1 MPYGANTDIDNER
14 KYLNNLISGG
24 GGNAEWAKNQLKV
37 LEAFA
42 ASQPKDTTSTSTNK
56 EKKKTTKSKTTK
68 PTTPIYNEH
77 QQYIQDVHPGGYD
90 AYVQLQNDRY
100 NTALQNND
108 VDLLRRLQEDSQR
121 VGYSLTPNYQVQ
133 PVTPQI
139 PEIPDFSKEIKDLY
153 SAIKNYQPQMPNI
166 PYPNMKNYNFGD
178 IQNQLNALT
187 SQVQNYQ
194 GADYMNMDE
203 AIARASSQL
212 GGMYNQALE
221 QALEQYNKNAISRG
235 MFGQLPVEALK
246 AQAISE
252 SELDKANAIN
262 ALGANLYSQDFD
274 MAQRENQNYY
284 QQINKLADLLGQ
296 QYNTEL
302 GRYQGDLNR
311 YNTLYNQA
319 RQADQDY
326 FNNIARQLD
335 LLETQYNMQN
345 REIDRYVQNIGQFS
359 NDYMAE
365 ILKLQNDNDPS
376 NDWKIAYLQNA
387 RNQKIAGMNEA
398 EAKAQSEL
406 YKQAMDM
413 FSKLGYATGWV
424 AQALGLPEGTTTA
437 TYARL
442 NSGGGSSSGGTNS
455 PPDNIFPDMTIPQ
468 KLNIWQQ
475 ATEIAKS
482 SKPSTTDSYGNIIE
496 YQPSYDEIYQ
506 FYIRL
511 ATQLGYSPYDLQF
524 DDSLLQALEEEMTR
538 RTIQNNPLLTPQGN
552 LLLDSVR
559 IWKNTRR

>member
-1 MPYGANTDIDNER
+1 MALNLFAPVVTALAGAAKAYSTLNE
-14 KYLNNLISGG
+14 
-24 GGNAEWAKNQLKV
+24 A
-37 LEAFA
+37 
-42 ASQPKDTTSTSTNK
+42 
-56 EKKKTTKSKTTK
+56 KKKTTTSKTTK
-68 PTTPIYNEH
+68 PTTPTYNEH
-77 QQYIQDVHPGGYD
+77 QQYIQDTHPGGYD

-100 NTALQNND
+100 NTALQNSSDPAN

-133 PVTPQI
+133 PATPQT

-166 PYPNMKNYNFGD
+166 PYPDMKDYNFGD

-194 GADYMNMDE
+194 GADYMSMDE
-203 AIARASSQL
+203 AIARANSQL
-212 GGMYNQALE
+212 SGMYNQALE

-302 GRYQGDLNR
+302 GRYQSDLNR

-319 RQADQDY
+319 RLADQDY

-398 EAKAQSEL
+398 EAKSQSEL

-442 NSGGGSSSGGTNS
+442 NTGGGSSSGGTNS

-482 SKPSTTDSYGNIIE
+482 SKPPTTDSYGNIIE

>member
-1 MPYGANTDIDNER
+1 
-14 KYLNNLISGG
+14 
-24 GGNAEWAKNQLKV
+24 
-37 LEAFA
+37 
-42 ASQPKDTTSTSTNK
+42 
-56 EKKKTTKSKTTK
+56 
-68 PTTPIYNEH
+68 
-77 QQYIQDVHPGGYD
+77 
-90 AYVQLQNDRY
+90 
-100 NTALQNND
+100 
-108 VDLLRRLQEDSQR
+108 
-121 VGYSLTPNYQVQ
+121 
-133 PVTPQI
+133 
-139 PEIPDFSKEIKDLY
+139 
-153 SAIKNYQPQMPNI
+153 
-166 PYPNMKNYNFGD
+166 
-178 IQNQLNALT
+178 
-187 SQVQNYQ
+187 
-194 GADYMNMDE
+194 
-203 AIARASSQL
+203 
-212 GGMYNQALE
+212 MYNQALE

-398 EAKAQSEL
+398 EAKSQSEL

-442 NSGGGSSSGGTNS
+442 NTGGGSSSGGTNS

-482 SKPSTTDSYGNIIE
+482 SKPPTTDSRGNIIE

>member
-1 MPYGANTDIDNER
+1 MALNLFAPVVTALAGAAKAYSTLNE
-14 KYLNNLISGG
+14 
-24 GGNAEWAKNQLKV
+24 A
-37 LEAFA
+37 
-42 ASQPKDTTSTSTNK
+42 
-56 EKKKTTKSKTTK
+56 KKKTTKSKTTK
-68 PTTPIYNEH
+68 PTTPTYNEH
-77 QQYIQDVHPGGYD
+77 QQYIQDTHPGGYD

-100 NTALQNND
+100 NTALQNSSDPAN

-153 SAIKNYQPQMPNI
+153 SAIQNYQPQMPNI

-302 GRYQGDLNR
+302 GRYQSDLNR

-398 EAKAQSEL
+398 EAKSQSEL

-442 NSGGGSSSGGTNS
+442 NTGGGSGGSGSSGSKS
-455 PPDNIFPDMTIPQ
+455 PD
-468 KLNIWQQ
+468 LNLQELTQQ
-475 ATEIAKS
+475 ARLIASSMYPEGYTQAQLNDIINTLYEFWETGDTKVLNKIKNYIPSRSPDTNANQYDMEIF
-482 SKPSTTDSYGNIIE
+482 DW
-496 YQPSYDEIYQ
+496 
-506 FYIRL
+506 
-511 ATQLGYSPYDLQF
+511 LQ
-524 DDSLLQALEEEMTR
+524 Q
-538 RTIQNNPLLTPQGN
+538 
-552 LLLDSVR
+552 
-559 IWKNTRR
+559 